1 MNTLSL
7 GQKAL
12 LAIVIAPFLAL
23 LGLVL
28 LSAAMTTDDAAIYA
42 HLKDDFDYLSRDRAD
57 NGRSVD
63 SLTECTG
70 LALGLPDDPSAVE
83 NPFIEAVRAPTV
95 RSCPSVKLFLD
106 GAPTE
111 TYDYFRYWHGYATIS
126 RPLLSMSPY
135 TDLRQHAV
143 TVSLILLTILL
154 WRIGKDFGAASALS
168 FALAF
173 LVLNAFAY
181 WIVITKAVTWFLM
194 IGGALWASRRK
205 SEAWPCLGF
214 FALGAMTAYFD
225 FLTAPMAVFSLAALV
240 DYAYAARTDG
250 AVRLKRAAALLAF
263 FMFGY
268 AGLWALKLLIAAMF
282 LGDAVWAD
290 AADAAAIR
298 LRGDNPNIDSFVP
311 GAAIASNFLRLK
323 IFWGAAAFLIY
334 LVAPLATAR
343 GRRLLLYCWRHA
355 KALIFIA
362 AAPLVWLEI
371 LSNHSQ
377 IHAHFTQ
384 MNFAAAFI
392 LLGLVAFGERRLLGG
407 PAVDGDRARRVAVD
421 AAPER
426 A

>member
-1 MNTLSL
+1 
-7 GQKAL
+7 
-12 LAIVIAPFLAL
+12 
-23 LGLVL
+23 
-28 LSAAMTTDDAAIYA
+28 MTTDDAAIIA
-42 HLKDDFDYLSRDRAD
+42 HLKEDFDYLSRERAD

-70 LALGLPDDPSAVE
+70 LSLGLPDDHSAEE
-83 NPFIEAVRAPTV
+83 NPLLEAVRAPTV
-95 RSCPSVKLFLD
+95 RSCPSVKQFLD
-106 GAPTE
+106 GAQTE

-126 RPLLSMSPY
+126 RPLLSVLPY

-143 TVSLILLTILL
+143 TASLILLTILL
-154 WRIGKDFGAASALS
+154 WRIGKDFGAASALP

-194 IGGALWASRRK
+194 IGGAVWASRRK
-205 SEAWPCLGF
+205 SKEWPCLGF
-214 FALGAMTAYFD
+214 FALGAMTGYFD

-240 DYAYAARTDG
+240 DNAYSERTAD
-250 AVRLKRAAALLAF
+250 AVKLKRAAALFAF

-268 AGLWALKLLIAAMF
+268 AGLWALKLIIAAMF
-282 LGDAVWAD
+282 LGDIVWAD
-290 AADAAAIR
+290 AAEAAAIR
-298 LRGDNPNIDSFVP
+298 LRGEDPNIETFVP

-323 IFWGAAAFLIY
+323 IFWGAVAFMIY
-334 LVAPLATAR
+334 VVAPLATAR
-343 GRRLLLYCWRHA
+343 GRSLLVHCWRHS

-362 AAPLVWLEI
+362 AAPFVWLEV

-392 LLGLVAFGERRLLGG
+392 LLGLIAIGEGRLLGG
-407 PAVDGDRARRVAVD
+407 QAVDRERAGRAAAD
-421 AAPER
+421 AAPGR

>member
-70 LALGLPDDPSAVE
+70 MSLGLPDEPSADE
-83 NPFIEAVRAPTV
+83 NPFLQAVRAPTV
-95 RSCPSVKLFLD
+95 RGCPSLEAFLD
-106 GAPTE
+106 EAQIE
-111 TYDYFRYWHGYATIS
+111 TYDYFRYWHGYAAIS
-126 RPLLSMSPY
+126 RPILSVLPY
-135 TDLRQHAV
+135 TDLRQHSLTAAV
-143 TVSLILLTILL
+143 ILLTIFL
-154 WRIGKDFGAASALS
+154 WRIGKDFGAPSAL
-168 FALAF
+168 AIGAAF
-173 LVLNAFAY
+173 MILNAFAY

-205 SEAWPCLGF
+205 SAEWPCLGF
-214 FALGAMTAYFD
+214 FALGALTAYFD

-240 DYAYAARTDG
+240 DYAYADRTDDDG
-250 AVRLKRAAALLAF
+250 RLRRAAALFAF

-268 AGLWALKLLIAAMF
+268 AGLWALKLVIAAMF
-282 LGDAVWAD
+282 LGDGVWAD
-290 AADAAAIR
+290 ASAAAAIR
-298 LRGDNPNIDSFVP
+298 LRGGDPNIDSFVP
-311 GAAIASNFLRLK
+311 GAAIAANFLRLK
-323 IFWGAAAFLIY
+323 LFWGAAAFMIY
-334 LVAPLATAR
+334 AVAPLATAR
-343 GRRLLLYCWRHA
+343 GRSLLLFCWRRA
-355 KALIFIA
+355 KGLVFIA
-362 AAPLVWLEI
+362 AAPFVWLEI

-392 LLGLVAFGERRLLGG
+392 VLGLIAFGDGRLFGG
-407 PAVDGDRARRVAVD
+407 PAVDSDRRSRGAVG